1 MAVRIELFT
10 VDGTIDFE
18 VVEDAALDAAVAAFE
33 SDGAPDPAGAVRCV
47 GWLSASD
54 ADEPRLTGWCDAV
67 DECLGIGLLHQG
79 LGEDRGLDATDV
91 PAADDEPE
99 ASWAATVRAALQ
111 AAAGGR
117 IAWRTNFDDVTAT
130 TPDDDYPTA
139 SHRAD
144 TDG

>member
-10 VDGTIDFE
+10 VDGTVDFE
-18 VVEDAALDAAVAAFE
+18 IVESAALDEAVAAFE
-33 SDGAPDPAGAVRCV
+33 SDDAPEPSGPVRCV

-67 DECLGIGLLHQG
+67 DENLGIGLLQQG
-79 LGEDRGLDATDV
+79 LGEGRGLDAAHL
-91 PAADDEPE
+91 PAADGDPE
-99 ASWAATVRAALQ
+99 ASWAATVRAALE

-139 SHRAD
+139 THPTGS
-144 TDG
+144 